1 MRAVV
6 TVVGKDKKG
15 IIAKVATSLYEA
27 DINIL
32 DISQTI
38 MQDLFTMIMLI
49 DCKESQQNISDISQK
64 LECVADE
71 LELSIRV
78 QREDIFSSMHKI

>member
-1 MRAVV
+1 MKAVV
-6 TVVGKDKKG
+6 TVVGKDTKG
-15 IIAKVATSLYEA
+15 IIAKVSTALYEA

-49 DCKESQQNISDISQK
+49 DCEESKHNISAINDK
-64 LECVADE
+64 LQCVADE
-71 LELSIRV
+71 MGLSIRI
-78 QREDIFSSMHKI
+78 QREEIFSSMHKI